1 MLEHGLKRNI
11 GEMNVTN
18 AVLENIKTVTAIAI
32 VIAKIAPQVN
42 FKIKRDKVDVKVAQ
56 LDSIRIKMHK
66 LVAKLAFLD
75 NIKIKIRR
83 LIASLAPRE
92 HIRI

>member
-11 GEMNVTN
+11 GVMNVTN
-18 AVLENIKTVTAIAI
+18 AVLENIKTVTAITI

-56 LDSIRIKMHK
+56 QDSIRIKMHK

>member
-32 VIAKIAPQVN
+32 VIANFAPQVN